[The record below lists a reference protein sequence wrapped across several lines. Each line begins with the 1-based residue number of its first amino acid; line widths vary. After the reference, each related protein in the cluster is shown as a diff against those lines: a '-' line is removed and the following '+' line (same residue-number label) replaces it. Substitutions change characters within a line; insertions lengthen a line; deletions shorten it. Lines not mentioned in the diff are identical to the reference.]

1 MGNYTYALD
10 YEPHCESKSVDY
22 ANDDDERGKRRR
34 RGKSKKTKRNKKK
47 TRGNKRKRPR
57 TPFLNMFRDLPN
69 AVPESQGM
77 RLIQLTGRVTL
88 IVPACQPGW
97 EDTENL
103 TGNLRKF

>member
-22 ANDDDERGKRRR
+22 VNDDDERGKRRR

-77 RLIQLTGRVTL
+77 RLIQLTGRVHRAL
-88 IVPACQPGW
+88 
-97 EDTENL
+97 E
-103 TGNLRKF
+103 

>member
-34 RGKSKKTKRNKKK
+34 RGKNKTKKRKSKDTKRNKKK
-47 TRGNKRKRPR
+47 TRRNKRKRPR

-77 RLIQLTGRVTL
+77 RLIQ
-88 IVPACQPGW
+88 PA
-97 EDTENL
+97 
-103 TGNLRKF
+103 R